1 MKKLILVTLPLLLV
15 FVLSTS
21 AFAQG
26 IKAGIRGGVNLSKV
40 VNQDLTIKPDYK
52 KGFSGGLFAS
62 FGIGP
67 LSFQPEALFT
77 MKGAQLK
84 EELLGVVNNVNINMN
99 YLEIPILAKISIPL
113 TQGVRINL
121 LAGPSVALKLS
132 AKSVSEIAGKSVD
145 ENIKDMKNTDFGLA
159 FGVGINFGALA
170 IEGRY
175 TPGLTSI
182 GKSQTGIF
190 QSVGSGTKNSVITIT
205 AEYLFYGL

>member
-1 MKKLILVTLPLLLV
+1 MKKWILVTLSLLLI

-21 AFAQG
+21 TFAQG
-26 IKAGIRGGVNLSKV
+26 IKVGIKGGVNLSKV
-40 VNQDLTIKPDYK
+40 VNKDLTIKPDYK
-52 KGFSGGLFAS
+52 KGFSGGFFAS
-62 FGIGP
+62 FGLGP
-67 LSFQPEALFT
+67 LAFQPEALFT

-84 EELLGVVNNVNINMN
+84 EELLSVVNNVNINMN

-113 TQGVRINL
+113 TKGVRINL

-159 FGVGINFGALA
+159 FGGGIKFGALS

-190 QSVGSGTKNSVITIT
+190 QSINSGTKNSVITLT
-205 AEYLFYGL
+205 AEYLFYGM